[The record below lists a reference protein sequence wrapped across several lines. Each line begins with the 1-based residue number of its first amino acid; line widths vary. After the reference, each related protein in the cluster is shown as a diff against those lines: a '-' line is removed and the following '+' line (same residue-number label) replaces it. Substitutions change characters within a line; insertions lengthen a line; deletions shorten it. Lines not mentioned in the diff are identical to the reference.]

1 MRPDVDRRL
10 LVIPVASGL
19 IALAALAT
27 GNPLVAGIALVVGLA
42 ALGIVAIGR
51 NRRGRALA
59 ADEDRIRHDGILGRA
74 IVVAATSTGERRGE
88 REEVELALDVQLPM
102 RRRFQIRR
110 TDWLDA
116 RERAMVVV
124 GRPIVVAGDQ
134 SEPGHI
140 VPVFDIP
147 NIDQEAIDGLGP
159 IAGGPGGPKRDPA
172 VRSSGSG
179 PGRDR

>member
-1 MRPDVDRRL
+1 MRPDVDPRL
-10 LVIPVASGL
+10 LVIPIASAVV
-19 IALAALAT
+19 ALAALAT
-27 GNPLVAGIALVVGLA
+27 GNPLVAEIAVVIGLA
-42 ALGIVAIGR
+42 VLGLVALAR
-51 NRRGRALA
+51 SRRGTALD
-59 ADEDRIRHDGILGRA
+59 ADENRIRHDGILGRA
-74 IVVAATSTGERRGE
+74 IVVAARSTGQRRGG

-140 VPVFDIP
+140 VPVFDIADV
-147 NIDQEAIDGLGP
+147 DQAAIDGLGP

-172 VRSSGSG
+172 VTSSGGG
-179 PGRDR
+179 PGPDP